1 MWGWQHCSWKGL
13 SKYDQIVRQVRKWK
27 MIAIYCIVQCTRS
40 KQSSKKCHLN
50 FDSPISVCKFQIFK
64 NVQIWVSFGTLWIW
78 VTVRKYE
85 WGLLVIVRQTD
96 VDDLNSQISLLWSCI
111 FLNLRGRRWCHG
123 DSRDLN
129 CLQFGEEEEGG
140 YPQILLGRGSTFCRN
155 SIQFGHPE
163 SGQSGQQ
170 MHNRSWGGFDHSS
183 WPLRTLAQTY
193 KKAISVDHNTCFIRY
208 VCM

>member
-1 MWGWQHCSWKGL
+1 MSL
-13 SKYDQIVRQVRKWK
+13 QIRK
-27 MIAIYCIVQCTRS
+27 A
-40 KQSSKKCHLN
+40 
-50 FDSPISVCKFQIFK
+50 K
-64 NVQIWVSFGTLWIW
+64 NVDKCQTFGNVENLGYI
-78 VTVRKYE
+78 
-85 WGLLVIVRQTD
+85 WGLFRFMSLYVTTNEDYSSSYVVRQTNG
-96 VDDLNSQISLLWSCI
+96 DDLNSQISLLWSCI

-155 SIQFGHPE
+155 FIQFGHPE

-170 MHNRSWGGFDHSS
+170 MHNRSWGGVDHSS

-208 VCM
+208 VPTYTYVLSP